1 MSPAPSGPPQNVQVS
16 VDDSTTLTISWS
28 PPVAEDTNGIL
39 RHYVISIIGPG
50 GREKQIPTI
59 THRLSYSAQDL
70 SPFTNYSISVAAVTV
85 DTGPFSSFV
94 DVEMPEDG
102 TV

>member
-1 MSPAPSGPPQNVQVS
+1 MQITVNDSMTLIVS
-16 VDDSTTLTISWS
+16 WL
-28 PPVAEDTNGIL
+28 PPVAKDTNGIL
-39 RHYVISIIGPG
+39 RHYVISIIAPG
-50 GREKQIPTI
+50 GRERQISTI

-85 DTGPFSSFV
+85 ETGPFSSIV